1 MKEIIKRISFAS
13 IGIVFFSIFFVPL
26 LLSEKKRGPKRVKDY
41 FVPDSHLFNWWIGA
55 YSESELW
62 GVLPDHFYQ
71 L

>member
-1 MKEIIKRISFAS
+1 MKEIIKTISFAS
-13 IGIVFFSIFFVPL
+13 IGIVIFFYFFC
-26 LLSEKKRGPKRVKDY
+26 SSSSFGEKGGLKGVKDY

-62 GVLPDHFYQ
+62 GILPHHFYQ